1 MCIQHYN
8 GDINGAED
16 ALEVLWR
23 SYREMKTVRYIL

>member
-8 GDINGAED
+8 GDINGAGD